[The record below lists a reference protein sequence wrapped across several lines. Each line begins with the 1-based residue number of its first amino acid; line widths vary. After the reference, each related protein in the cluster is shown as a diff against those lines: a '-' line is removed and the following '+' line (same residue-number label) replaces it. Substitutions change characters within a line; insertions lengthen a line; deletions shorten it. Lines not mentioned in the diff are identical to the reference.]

1 MIDLDLYKIFY
12 IVAEEGNITK
22 ASEKLHIS
30 QPAVTKQI
38 KNLENQLNTPLFIRT
53 KRGVILNECGEKIFI
68 KVKQAL
74 SLLDEV
80 SNVVNDYN
88 NLNVGKIKIGISTSL
103 MKYYLLEYLE
113 IFHNKYPNIVIDY
126 CE

>member
-53 KRGVILNECGEKIFI
+53 KRGVILNECEK
-68 KVKQAL
+68 
-74 SLLDEV
+74 
-80 SNVVNDYN
+80 
-88 NLNVGKIKIGISTSL
+88 
-103 MKYYLLEYLE
+103 KYL
-113 IFHNKYPNIVIDY
+113 
-126 CE
+126 